1 MPPEVSTLMS
11 EPDFLRA
18 MNEPDAL
25 CRLIDVR
32 LLGVRR
38 PAAGP
43 PHPYSPRSPES
54 RPGRGS
60 RASDLCTQGEAA
72 MLQSRAAVGRP

>member
-38 PAAGP
+38 PAADP
-43 PHPYSPRSPES
+43 SDPNRPRFPET
-54 RPGRGS
+54 RRGRGS
-60 RASDLCTQGEAA
+60 RASDLSTIGEAA
-72 MLQSRAAVGRP
+72 IALSRIAVGRS

>member
-18 MNEPDAL
+18 MNEPGAL

-32 LLGVRR
+32 SLGVRTR
-38 PAAGP
+38 L
-43 PHPYSPRSPES
+43 PYRYRVPRWVHH
-54 RPGRGS
+54 G
-60 RASDLCTQGEAA
+60 
-72 MLQSRAAVGRP
+72 